1 MDIELTYSK
10 GLLREIG
17 GVAITYGPREGAD
30 TTPRAMGSW
39 TLEYQRF
46 SSTLKAVGGIEV
58 TYRRWSSL
66 PLTVGQWRC
75 EQRKSRLEHIGPYE
89 LQYDRSGRT
98 CAVGPFQ
105 IDYDQGGSRPARARL
120 QSNDQAL
127 PDELLLV
134 LFLVLF
140 WQQQA
145 WDAYY
150 QANR

>member
-1 MDIELTYSK
+1 VDIELTYSN

-17 GVAITYGPREGAD
+17 GVAITYGPREWAD
-30 TTPRAMGSW
+30 TTPRALGGW

-46 SSTLKAVGGIEV
+46 SSTLRAVGGTEI

-66 PLTVGQWRC
+66 PQTVGQWRC
-75 EQRKSRLEHIGPYE
+75 EHRKSRLQRIGPYE
-89 LQYDRSGRT
+89 LQYDRSGRI
-98 CAVGPFQ
+98 CAVGPLQ
-105 IDYDQGGSRPARARL
+105 IDYAGSRPARARL

-145 WDAYY
+145 WDANYY
-150 QANR
+150 ANR